1 MNKNVFQDRCAYDF
15 SDVKDQVG
23 DPRGKS
29 LGHIRILTSVYVLNV
44 ILPEEAFKALLFK
57 GTLNNQGKEFKIEIK
72 ISQMPV
78 DNIQCEKD

>member
-1 MNKNVFQDRCAYDF
+1 MYFRIGVLMTFQMSKIKSVILGVR
-15 SDVKDQVG
+15 
-23 DPRGKS
+23 S

-44 ILPEEAFKALLFK
+44 ILPQEAFKALLFK
-57 GTLNNQGKEFKIEIK
+57 GTLNNQGKEFKIKIK

>member
-1 MNKNVFQDRCAYDF
+1 MYFRIGVLMTFQMSKIKSVILGVRC
-15 SDVKDQVG
+15 
-23 DPRGKS
+23 

>member
-1 MNKNVFQDRCAYDF
+1 MYFRIDVLMTFQMSKIKSVILGVRC
-15 SDVKDQVG
+15 
-23 DPRGKS
+23 
-29 LGHIRILTSVYVLNV
+29 LGLIGILTSVYVLNV
-44 ILPEEAFKALLFK
+44 ILPQEAFKALLFK